1 LFDQAPSDWNGVEVS
16 VMRTNV
22 RSSVPVKDPSEV
34 SPAQVDSKEVDETE
48 PKTNA
53 VERRTG
59 GWAEDWTD
67 SKKQHQ
73 VSALWP
79 LMWLTLPLVLLVL
92 YGLFSGHR

>member
-1 LFDQAPSDWNGVEVS
+1 MRANVS
-16 VMRTNV
+16 
-22 RSSVPVKDPSEV
+22 SSVPAKDQSLVP
-34 SPAQVDSKEVDETE
+34 PPDVDSADIDETE
-48 PKTNA
+48 PKTKRA
-53 VERRTG
+53 ERRTG

-67 SKKQHQ
+67 SSKQHQ